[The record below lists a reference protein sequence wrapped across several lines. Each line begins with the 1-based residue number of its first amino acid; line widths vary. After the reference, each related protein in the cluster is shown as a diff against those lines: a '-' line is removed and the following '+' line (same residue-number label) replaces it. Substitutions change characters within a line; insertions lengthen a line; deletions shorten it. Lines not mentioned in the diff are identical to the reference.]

1 MRLLVNKFMLRHNGR
16 LYKAGDSLELPDTLA
31 VSLAEKSAGAYSLI
45 DVPKGTKKE
54 AIEDIAADYEET
66 TESVEDVA
74 EVLEKATAKATTKS
88 KTATRK
94 TNGAKK

>member
-45 DVPKGTKKE
+45 DVLEGTKEE
-54 AIEDIAADYEET
+54 AAEDVAASNEENIEPAT
-66 TESVEDVA
+66 DVA
-74 EVLEKATAKATTKS
+74 EVLEKATAKAAAKPR
-88 KTATRK
+88 TATRK
-94 TNGAKK
+94 SSGAKK

>member
-45 DVPKGTKKE
+45 DVPKDTEKE
-54 AIEDIAADYEET
+54 AADDVESDKDIAD
-66 TESVEDVA
+66 
-74 EVLEKATAKATTKS
+74 VLENATAKPAT
-88 KTATRK
+88 
-94 TNGAKK
+94 KKAGRGKK

>member
-45 DVPKGTKKE
+45 DVPKDTEKE
-54 AIEDIAADYEET
+54 AADEVESDKDITD
-66 TESVEDVA
+66 
-74 EVLEKATAKATTKS
+74 VLEKATARPATKKA
-88 KTATRK
+88 
-94 TNGAKK
+94 GGGKK